1 MRVNRV
7 AVLAA
12 TLALTA
18 AVVGPA
24 SAALHPGDKVTVVVY
39 NHPELSGDRV
49 IDAAGNISVPIAG
62 TISALNVEPDVLAR
76 RLQERLS
83 PYIRYAAVNVQLEL
97 QNTSI
102 FVAGGPTGVINYA
115 PGMTVA
121 SIVDDLNA
129 PAQIQQANANNT
141 NMVEQ
146 HNATGSVLDLENGP
160 IDFHHVRILRDGK
173 LLGSYDVIALRA
185 AGDPGPAL
193 LPNDTVALSNKPLA
207 VSVLGDVV
215 RPGMAYLNPD
225 EPLSAAITEVGGLD
239 DTSTE
244 SMLLLTRGGTTSV
257 VAVGAPEFSEPA
269 QPGDRIQVP
278 RAVRV
283 DVLGNVVKPGDTLLR
298 GSSTLVGAIYYAGGP
313 AKFAN
318 LKAVTV
324 IHDGVRKQYDLNAL
338 QHGHDGENPV
348 LADGDVVLV
357 PQGSTFEWQDVWSGL
372 GALGLLGIRAAL

>member
-1 MRVNRV
+1 MRVKRF

-24 SAALHPGDKVTVVVY
+24 NAALHPGDKVTVVVY
-39 NHPELSGDRV
+39 NHPELSGDRT
-49 IDAAGNISVPIAG
+49 IDAAGNVSVPVAG
-62 TISALNVEPDVLAR
+62 TVSALNVEPNVLAR

-83 PYIRYAAVNVQLEL
+83 PYIRYAAVNVQLSA

-102 FVAGGPTGVINYA
+102 FVAGGPTGVISYA

-129 PAQIQQANANNT
+129 PAQLQQASADNT
-141 NMVEQ
+141 SAVVQ
-146 HNATGSVLDLENGP
+146 HNSTQGVLDLENGP
-160 IDFHHVRILRDGK
+160 IDFHHVRILRDGRS
-173 LLGSYDVIALRA
+173 LGSYDVIALRA

-193 LPNDTVALSNKPLA
+193 LPNDTVALSNKPIA
-207 VSVLGDVV
+207 VGVTGDVV
-215 RPGMAYLNPD
+215 RPGTAYLNPD
-225 EPLSAAITEVGGLD
+225 EPLSAAITQVGGLA

-244 SMLLLTRGGTTSV
+244 SQLWLSRDGATKI

-269 QPGDRIQVP
+269 QPGDRIRVP

-313 AKFAN
+313 AKYAN

-324 IHDGVRKQYDLNAL
+324 IHDGDRKQYNLNAL
-338 QHGHDGENPV
+338 QHGGTGDNPV

-372 GALGLLGIRAAL
+372 GALGLFGVRL